1 MALKKC
7 LRCELNYVKD
17 DQKHCDVCQREIS
30 GAVVE
35 EMEPCIECGER
46 PAGTIGELCVVC
58 LREKK
63 KRESFQSKLQKDAIQ
78 EDDED
83 ITDVDD
89 IGIELDSDIPP
100 NELEEID
107 NELGIKEESYEELYE
122 EDIAQGD
129 DEEDEYQY

>member
-7 LRCELNYVKD
+7 SRCELNYVKD
-17 DQKHCDVCQREIS
+17 DQKYCGVCQREIS
-30 GAVVE
+30 GRVVE

-46 PAGTIGELCVVC
+46 PAVTAGELCVVC

-63 KRESFQSKLQKDAIQ
+63 KQENFGGKLQKDLI
-78 EDDED
+78 EDEEED
-83 ITDVDD
+83 IADVDD

-107 NELGIKEESYEELYE
+107 NELGIKEESFEELYE
-122 EDIAQGD
+122 EDAAQGD
-129 DEEDEYQY
+129 EDEDDYQY